1 METEK
6 NIENTKKAYDF
17 KSKSKN
23 VYAFGYYEDEIDD
36 DTQFDEEPNQTFVEV
51 GSYNANTDIIKFY
64 NASEN
69 LLLNQFLLSAIK
81 LLKEEKPQGLGL

>member
-1 METEK
+1 MANEV
-6 NIENTKKAYDF
+6 ENKKRAYDF

-23 VYAFGYYEDEIDD
+23 VYAFGYYEDEE
-36 DTQFDEEPNQTFVEV
+36 QEGEFVEV
-51 GSYNANTDIIKFY
+51 GSYNANTDVIKFY

-81 LLKEEKPQGLGL
+81 LLKEEKPQGLGQ